1 MNKLTTSQQKIL
13 KSIHLISA
21 GLWLSSVIILML
33 LPIISRNITT
43 GDELYMYNLVYY
55 FIDMFILTPAAIFT
69 LLTGLIYSLFTNWGF
84 FRHGWLVYKW
94 VVTLLIILIGTFYLG
109 PLVTKSL
116 EIANTK
122 RLASLQDQNYTH
134 GEMVGLYAAIINSS
148 LLIIAVCFSVY
159 KPWKN
164 INKFKIAHN
173 HANAADAE
181 HSAAD

>member
-13 KSIHLISA
+13 KPIHLISA
-21 GLWLSSVIILML
+21 GLWLSSVLILML
-33 LPIISRNITT
+33 LPIISINITT
-43 GDELYMYNLVYY
+43 GDELYFYNLVYY

-94 VVTLLIILIGTFYLG
+94 VVTLLIILIGTFYLA
-109 PLVTKSL
+109 PLVTNSL
-116 EIANTK
+116 EIANIK
-122 RLASLQDQNYTH
+122 RLASLQDPNYTH
-134 GEMVGLYAAIINSS
+134 GEIVGIYAAIINSL
-148 LLIIAVCFSVY
+148 LLIIAVFFSVY

-164 INKFKIAHN
+164 INKLKIANN

-181 HSAAD
+181 HR

>member
-33 LPIISRNITT
+33 LPIIYRNITT

-116 EIANTK
+116 EIAVI
-122 RLASLQDQNYTH
+122 QN
-134 GEMVGLYAAIINSS
+134 EN
-148 LLIIAVCFSVY
+148 
-159 KPWKN
+159 
-164 INKFKIAHN
+164 
-173 HANAADAE
+173 
-181 HSAAD
+181 